1 MLEWLLL
8 SRLPR
13 PLTFERPVSA
23 ASEPLFSKAPELRR
37 VPQPHLSVR
46 LLSLLQLVGELS
58 ALSDVLSGTRAW
70 AEEAAI
76 RTSYTNLGFSI
87 WKGVQIAVKVRPDG
101 RRFLLA
107 VNASWDPAEPTWFD
121 LPAGVMAL
129 RPVDASS
136 AGQERGSAEAI
147 RVEDF
152 GGAGRGAGDRFGP
165 FEVRVY
171 EMLEG
176 ETAKM

>member
-1 MLEWLLL
+1 M
-8 SRLPR
+8 
-13 PLTFERPVSA
+13 
-23 ASEPLFSKAPELRR
+23 
-37 VPQPHLSVR
+37 PQPHLSVR

-70 AEEAAI
+70 EEEAAI

-121 LPAGVMAL
+121 LPAGVTAL
-129 RPVDASS
+129 RPVDASP

-147 RVEDF
+147 RVEELEET
-152 GGAGRGAGDRFGP
+152 GRGAGDRFGP

-171 EMLEG
+171 EMVEG